1 MLILAADTSTQ
12 AASVAV
18 GDENKLYGEIYTDI
32 KLKHSERLMFLVDDL
47 LRNIGMK
54 IGDIGM
60 FAVTVGPGSF
70 TGIRIAMA
78 AVKGLS
84 QSAGK
89 PIAGI
94 SSLECCAL
102 GSAPSEGECVWPIL
116 DAQRSDVYTARFE
129 NRDGRIIRT
138 EEDRIMSIE
147 ELGEK
152 VSSSPSKCVICGDAV
167 FRFRDV
173 LSSWENAVIAPAEKL
188 LPRASSLIAPALE
201 MSREGKLTDCMNIVP
216 VYLRRSQAEADLEKK
231 KC

>member
-78 AVKGLS
+78 GVKGLS
-84 QSAGK
+84 QCAGK

-94 SSLECCAL
+94 SSLN
-102 GSAPSEGECVWPIL
+102 V
-116 DAQRSDVYTARFE
+116 
-129 NRDGRIIRT
+129 
-138 EEDRIMSIE
+138 
-147 ELGEK
+147 
-152 VSSSPSKCVICGDAV
+152 
-167 FRFRDV
+167 
-173 LSSWENAVIAPAEKL
+173 
-188 LPRASSLIAPALE
+188 
-201 MSREGKLTDCMNIVP
+201 
-216 VYLRRSQAEADLEKK
+216 
-231 KC
+231 

>member
-1 MLILAADTSTQ
+1 MLVLAADTSTQ

-54 IGDIGM
+54 IGDIAM

-84 QSAGK
+84 QSSLK

-102 GSAPSEGECVWPIL
+102 GAGASEGQYIYPIL
-116 DAQRSDVYTARFE
+116 DAQRSDVYTARFRKE
-129 NRDGRIIRT
+129 GGRVIRE
-138 EEDRIMSIE
+138 EEDRIMDINDLAERVDSA
-147 ELGEK
+147 GGR
-152 VSSSPSKCVICGDAV
+152 CVISGDAV
-167 FRFRDV
+167 FRFRDAV
-173 LSSWENAVIAPAEKL
+173 SSWDNAVIAPAEKL
-188 LPRASSLIAPALE
+188 LPHASCLIAPALE
-201 MSREGKLTDCMNIVP
+201 MYREGTLTDCMNIVP
-216 VYLRRSQAEADLEKK
+216 SYLRRSQAEDELEKK